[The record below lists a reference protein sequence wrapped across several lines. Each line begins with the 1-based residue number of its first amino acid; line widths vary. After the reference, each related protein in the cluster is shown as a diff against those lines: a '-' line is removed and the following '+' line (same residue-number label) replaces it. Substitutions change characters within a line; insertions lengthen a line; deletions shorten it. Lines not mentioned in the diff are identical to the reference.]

1 MPFLHYWSDK
11 SHNHSCRRSRVD
23 FRSPVPE
30 DPRIDA
36 PLAESRFLQFARFLW
51 PISFSCSD
59 SLDKSFRA
67 EPEWPLHPP
76 SGPVV
81 PPTRAIWVSSAVSCV
96 VLHAPAESVAPIV
109 HALEHRHLSQHI
121 RLLFLN
127 RRELRILPNSNS
139 TRPISRLQLLISI
152 FVLLG
157 KRNERFFC

>member
-1 MPFLHYWSDK
+1 MPFLHYRSDK

-67 EPEWPLHPP
+67 RSRVDFRSPVPEDPRIDAPL
-76 SGPVV
+76 
-81 PPTRAIWVSSAVSCV
+81 
-96 VLHAPAESVAPIV
+96 AES
-109 HALEHRHLSQHI
+109 R
-121 RLLFLN
+121 FLQFA
-127 RRELRILPNSNS
+127 RFLW
-139 TRPISRLQLLISI
+139 PISFSCSDSLDKSFRA
-152 FVLLG
+152 
-157 KRNERFFC
+157 ER